1 MTVFDLYRFG
11 LYQLEEKIP
20 DDANMDCAVLFADA
34 FQVDPSWRILHAND
48 QADPTKEK
56 LFLKNIK
63 VRVSGKPLQYI
74 LGKWSFYGREF
85 CVGKGV
91 LIPRPE
97 TEELVERALEILK
110 PLSQPVVYDL
120 CAGSGAIG
128 LTIAKERSDAKVFL
142 FEKYDAAYAYLE
154 QNKKTLQCQNATIIK
169 ADIFDFSW
177 KTIPKADLLLS
188 NPPYIPSSEL
198 SGLQMEVQEEPATA
212 LNGGEDGLTFYRGIL
227 KRWLSAVKSGGN
239 LVFECGNNQ
248 AAQIISL
255 FKAKTT
261 KQNIIYDFNKVD
273 RIVEFKV

>member
-1 MTVFDLYRFG
+1 MTVFDLYRLG
-11 LYQLEEKIP
+11 LHQLEEKIP
-20 DDANMDCAVLFADA
+20 DDANMDCAVLFADS
-34 FQVDPSWRILHAND
+34 FQVDPSWRILHAKD
-48 QADPTKEK
+48 QADPTHEK
-56 LFLKNIK
+56 LFLKHIK
-63 VRVSGKPLQYI
+63 ARVSGEPLQYI

-110 PLSQPVVYDL
+110 PFSQPVVYDL

-128 LTIAKERSDAKVFL
+128 LTIAKERPDAKVFL

-177 KTIPKADLLLS
+177 ETIPKADLLLS

-212 LNGGEDGLTFYRGIL
+212 LDGGEDGLTFYRGIL

-261 KQNIIYDFNKVD
+261 EQNIIYDFNKVD